1 LTVDQRDDSVAG
13 LAAPVGRRAALGIAL
28 GAAGVAA
35 SPALA
40 AAAAGPAI
48 RVHDHGPFTRLVVEL
63 PDIAQPSAQ
72 ISAFL
77 LDQPF
82 RLVIDLA
89 GLVWPGAAPEALA
102 ATTLAAT
109 NLAATNLVK
118 AVRAGEFQPGQSRIV
133 ADLGG
138 PVSPARAFMLAPT
151 DATPWRLVF
160 DLAPLAPG
168 QAMVALGPVNPIAI
182 AGGPAGSAVAPM
194 AAPAQPAPI
203 KLRDPSLANQKL
215 VIAIDPGHGGID
227 PGAVGLSGV
236 YEKAITLAAAQQL
249 KAKLEATGRYRAVLT
264 RTRDTSLGLRQRIEI
279 ARHAPADA
287 FISLHADSVRDRG
300 VRGLSVYTLSEKAS
314 DSEAATLAEAENKAD
329 LIIGMDLS
337 HETQEVRNIL
347 IDLAQRESMNL
358 ASRMA
363 AQIIREL
370 GREVKLL
377 RNTHRFAGFAVL
389 KAPDIPSV
397 LVEMGYLSNR
407 EDEAALRKE
416 AYRGKL
422 MGAVVRA
429 LDRYFAQVQVAKRS

>member
-1 LTVDQRDDSVAG
+1 MAVRDKDDRQHLRTAVI
-13 LAAPVGRRAALGIAL
+13 GRRTAIGGSLALIGGTGL
-28 GAAGVAA
+28 
-35 SPALA
+35 PALA
-40 AAAAGPAI
+40 AAGSAATGPAAGV

-63 PDIAQPSAQ
+63 PELSQV
-72 ISAFL
+72 SAFL
-77 LDQPF
+77 LEAPS
-82 RLVIDLA
+82 RLVIDLG
-89 GLVWPGAAPEALA
+89 GLVWPEGAPEAPA
-102 ATTLAAT
+102 ASALI
-109 NLAATNLVK
+109 K
-118 AVRAGEFQPGQSRIV
+118 AVRAGEFQPGHARIV
-133 ADLGG
+133 ADLAG

-151 DATPWRLVF
+151 GATPWRLVF
-160 DLAPLAPG
+160 DLAPSAPG
-168 QAMVALGPVNPIAI
+168 DAAVAFGPNNPIAI
-182 AGGPAGSAVAPM
+182 AGGPAGSATIA
-194 AAPAQPAPI
+194 AAPSAQPAPI
-203 KLRDPSLANQKL
+203 KLRDPSAGKQKL

-227 PGAVGLSGV
+227 PGAVGLSGI
-236 YEKAITLAAAQQL
+236 YEKAITLSAAQQL

-264 RTRDTSLGLRQRIEI
+264 RARDTSLGLRQRIEI

-363 AQIIREL
+363 AEIIKEL

-429 LDRYFAQVQVAKRS
+429 LDRYFAQVQVAKRT